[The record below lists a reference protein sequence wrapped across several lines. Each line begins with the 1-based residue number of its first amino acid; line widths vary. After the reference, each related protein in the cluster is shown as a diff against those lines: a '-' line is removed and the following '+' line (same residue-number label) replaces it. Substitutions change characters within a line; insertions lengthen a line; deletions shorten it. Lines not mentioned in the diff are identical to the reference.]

1 MAIFSYKGQSYEVN
15 SNNYLLD
22 FNNWDSNFAEGMALQ
37 LNMPHGLTKEHWDII
52 HFIHNTFKQTGRSP
66 LVYETCQMCG
76 FRLKELRKLFPTGYL
91 RGACKLAGMSS
102 KIGRL
107 GRAYHPA
114 GLPQIS
120 SFMKSYDKTYEV
132 DVRGFLVN
140 PDDWD
145 EQYAIYKAYD
155 MKIND
160 GKLTDKHW
168 QIIRFLRESYDKN
181 KNVPTVYQTCE
192 ANQIDIEELQRLFP
206 GGYHRSAVKIAGLR
220 VS

>member
-1 MAIFSYKGQSYEVN
+1 MAIFAYKNQ
-15 SNNYLLD
+15 NYKVDANDFLLD
-22 FNNWDSNFAEGMALQ
+22 FNDWDPNFAEGMAPK
-37 LNMPHGLTKEHWDII
+37 LNMRHGLTKEQWDVI
-52 HFIHNTFKQTGRSP
+52 HFIHNSFKETGKCP
-66 LVYETCQMCG
+66 LVYETCQGCG

-91 RGACKLAGMSS
+91 RGACKLAGISS
-102 KIGRL
+102 KAGQL
-107 GRAYHPA
+107 GPAFHPSA
-114 GLPQIS
+114 LPQTS

-145 EQYAIYKAYD
+145 EHFAVYRAYD

-168 QIIRFLRESYDKN
+168 QVIKFLRENYEKRKS
-181 KNVPTVYQTCE
+181 VPTVYETCE
-192 ANQIDIEELQRLFP
+192 AIGLEIEDLEQLFP